1 MTVKQLK
8 SKYPRGTLIR
18 CISMDDPFAVPTGTL
33 GIVEHVD
40 DEGQIHMNWSNG
52 SSLALIPDIDTFM
65 KVGG

>member
-1 MTVKQLK
+1 
-8 SKYPRGTLIR
+8 
-18 CISMDDPFAVPTGTL
+18 MDDPFAVPTGTL

>member
-8 SKYPRGTLIR
+8 SKYPKGTLIR

-40 DEGQIHMNWSNG
+40 DEGQFHMNWSNG

>member
-65 KVGG
+65 KVGE

>member
-1 MTVKQLK
+1 MTVNQLRN
-8 SKYPRGTLIR
+8 KYPKGTLVR
-18 CISMDDPFAVPTGTL
+18 CICMDDPFAVPTGTL

-52 SSLALIPDIDTFM
+52 SSLALIPDMDTFM